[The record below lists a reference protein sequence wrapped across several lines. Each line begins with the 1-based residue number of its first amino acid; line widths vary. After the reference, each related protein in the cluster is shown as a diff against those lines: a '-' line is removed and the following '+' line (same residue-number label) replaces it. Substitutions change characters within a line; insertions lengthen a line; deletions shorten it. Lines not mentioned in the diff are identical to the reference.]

1 VTADRIRC
9 WIDDDQVIDQE
20 LRGHRIGTRAEVDQS
35 KPLGIAAWQTR
46 AALRGIEFRPVPAK
60 GS

>member
-9 WIDDDQVIDQE
+9 WIDDEQVIDQE
-20 LRGHRIGTRAEVDQS
+20 LRGHRIGTRPEVDQS

-46 AALRGIEFRPVPAK
+46 AALRGLEFRPLK
-60 GS
+60 